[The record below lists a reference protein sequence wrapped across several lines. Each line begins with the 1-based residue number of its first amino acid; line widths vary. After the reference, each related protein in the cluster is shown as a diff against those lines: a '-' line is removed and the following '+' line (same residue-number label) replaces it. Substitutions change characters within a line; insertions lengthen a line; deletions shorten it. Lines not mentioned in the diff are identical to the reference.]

1 MEKITILMKK
11 RLLIFLFLASIGW
24 LILFARV
31 VYIQVVQGEDLQ
43 SKAYEQQ
50 TRDRLIAP
58 KRGSI
63 LDRNGVG
70 LALTETVNTISVIP
84 IQVKQKEET
93 AKYLSD
99 ILELEYDTVLEKVKQ
114 NVALVRIKNKVDK
127 QIALE
132 IRKKAMPGIVVD
144 EDIKRVYPYSSLA
157 SQVLGFVGKDNQG
170 IIGLESKYNEYLQGK
185 AGKILTLTD
194 SRGLTV
200 DNAKELLQK
209 MEKHL

>member
-1 MEKITILMKK
+1 MDKITILMKK

-31 VYIQVVQGEDLQ
+31 VYIQVVLGEDLQ

-99 ILELEYDTVLEKVKQ
+99 VLELEYDTVLEKIKQ

-127 QIALE
+127 QTA
-132 IRKKAMPGIVVD
+132 
-144 EDIKRVYPYSSLA
+144 
-157 SQVLGFVGKDNQG
+157 
-170 IIGLESKYNEYLQGK
+170 
-185 AGKILTLTD
+185 
-194 SRGLTV
+194 
-200 DNAKELLQK
+200 
-209 MEKHL
+209 